1 MPHPHIFFT
10 LAGDLSGR
18 GAVFWEA
25 LQVLALADPSELV
38 AMEAMRAML
47 GAPYP
52 RAESSIWKRTG
63 GRGRG
68 VNGGHAMEAMRAMLG
83 APYPRAE
90 ASIRKRTGGCGHSVN
105 MCGRGC
111 APCWGHRTLGLKL
124 PSGRGQVCVDKV

>member
-38 AMEAMRAML
+38 
-47 GAPYP
+47 
-52 RAESSIWKRTG
+52 
-63 GRGRG
+63 
-68 VNGGHAMEAMRAMLG
+68 AMEAMRAMLG